1 MAVESPHFAYPF
13 RLATNPAT
21 GALAAVVTEQH
32 SSDEVADCVTRIAR
46 TFKGFRDELPDFGI
60 SDPTF
65 EQTPVD
71 ADLLAD
77 ELHEWE
83 TRTDLRGVA
92 RIDSL
97 DELVSIVRFDV
108 APENRGEE

>member
-1 MAVESPHFAYPF
+1 MADAPHFAYPF
-13 RLATNPAT
+13 RLETDPAS
-21 GALAAVVTEQH
+21 GALAAVVTEQE
-32 SSDEVADCVTRIAR
+32 SADEVADCVTRIVR
-46 TFKGFRDELPDFGI
+46 TPRGFRDELPEFGI

-71 ADLLAD
+71 ADLLTD

-83 TRTDLRGVA
+83 PRTDLEGVS

-97 DELVSIVRFDV
+97 DELISIVRFDSDP
-108 APENRGEE
+108 ANKGEN